1 MRTDTTPVAFQLPR
15 PHLHTGAIRTASM
28 LTFHDSSLDASS
40 QHSPAILGEG
50 LGGIP
55 TDRHFRALRAACQVT
70 GGIARGDDLARLL
83 EDQQRGD
90 FVTLARLIV
99 SGDIFGF
106 EWRDTFWIPMF
117 QFDLRDLSTKHGP
130 RQVLNELGTAFDGWE
145 LAVWFVQPN
154 SWLNDRSP
162 VDLLDTQLSAVLEAA
177 RADRFIV
184 TG

>member
-1 MRTDTTPVAFQLPR
+1 
-15 PHLHTGAIRTASM
+15 
-28 LTFHDSSLDASS
+28 
-40 QHSPAILGEG
+40 
-50 LGGIP
+50 
-55 TDRHFRALRAACQVT
+55 
-70 GGIARGDDLARLL
+70 
-83 EDQQRGD
+83 
-90 FVTLARLIV
+90 
-99 SGDIFGF
+99 
-106 EWRDTFWIPMF
+106 MF

-162 VDLLDTQLSAVLEAA
+162 VDLLNTQLSAVLEAA

>member
-1 MRTDTTPVAFQLPR
+1 
-15 PHLHTGAIRTASM
+15 M
-28 LTFHDSSLDASS
+28 LTFNDSGLDAPT
-40 QHSPAILGEG
+40 QHSPAIPGEG
-50 LGGIP
+50 FGGIP
-55 TDRHFRALRAACQVT
+55 TDRHFRALRAAYQVT
-70 GGIARGDDLARLL
+70 GSIASGDDLARLL
-83 EDQQRGD
+83 QDQRRGD

-99 SGDIFGF
+99 SGEIFGF

-117 QFDLRDLSTKHGP
+117 QFDLRDLSTKHSP
-130 RQVLNELGTAFDGWE
+130 CQVLSELGTAFDGWE

-162 VDLLDTQLSAVLEAA
+162 VDLLETHLSAVLEAA